1 MKLFKKLMAALLVL
15 MIAGM
20 LASCGGGNSDSGGK
34 GDWKIVYNGSTYID
48 DLTYADI
55 QDGIEEMEL
64 VETTDYTIDQSA
76 KTVTLTS
83 SGYAKVEAYEEEYA
97 QGGENGGVSG
107 TGEWKMVYGG
117 NTYANGLT
125 WDAVQ
130 TGITSMSLV
139 ENTDYTIN
147 QSTKTVTLTDSGFA
161 KLMGFDPEDMSE
173 DDDENLLS
181 TYYDII
187 YNGSPINIWPA
198 SDLDRFATEA
208 GLILGT
214 DYTRNDT
221 DKEIILT
228 ETGYDKT
235 MDYIYSYY
243 S

>member
-34 GDWKIVYNGSTYID
+34 GDWKIVYNGRTYID

-97 QGGENGGVSG
+97 QGGGNGGVSG
-107 TGEWKMVYGG
+107 TGEWKMEYDGFPLG
-117 NTYANGLT
+117 TNMS
-125 WDAVQ
+125 WSQVQ
-130 TGITSMSLV
+130 AALKGMKLIET
-139 ENTDYTIN
+139 TDYTIN
-147 QSTKTVTLTDSGFA
+147 ESTKTVTLKDAGFA
-161 KLMGFDPEDMSE
+161 KVMTSGGSDFDDESE

-187 YNGSPINIWPA
+187 YEGSSINIWPA
-198 SDLDRFATEA
+198 SDLDRFAKEA

-228 ETGYDKT
+228 DTGYDKT
-235 MDYIYSYY
+235 MDYIHS
-243 S
+243 